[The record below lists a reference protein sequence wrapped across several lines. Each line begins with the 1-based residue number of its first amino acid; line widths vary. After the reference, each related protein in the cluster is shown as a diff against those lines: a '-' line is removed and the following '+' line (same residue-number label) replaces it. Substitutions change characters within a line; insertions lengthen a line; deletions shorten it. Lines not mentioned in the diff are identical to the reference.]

1 MWGYVGNVF
10 MYILKSVY
18 VHIYICAHLC
28 VCVPARSCVS
38 AHVYYNEFS
47 FSFKVEL

>member
-18 VHIYICAHLC
+18 VHIYVYVY
-28 VCVPARSCVS
+28 VCPRARV
-38 AHVYYNEFS
+38 
-47 FSFKVEL
+47 

>member
-18 VHIYICAHLC
+18 VHIYVY
-28 VCVPARSCVS
+28 VCTRARV
-38 AHVYYNEFS
+38 
-47 FSFKVEL
+47 

>member
-18 VHIYICAHLC
+18 VYIYC

-38 AHVYYNEFS
+38 AHVYNNEFS

>member
-18 VHIYICAHLC
+18 VHIY
-28 VCVPARSCVS
+28 VYVYVYVYVRPRARV
-38 AHVYYNEFS
+38 
-47 FSFKVEL
+47 

>member
-10 MYILKSVY
+10 MYIFK
-18 VHIYICAHLC
+18 ICICAHLC
-28 VCVPARSCVS
+28 VCVLARSCVS

-47 FSFKVEL
+47 FSFNVEL

>member
-18 VHIYICAHLC
+18 VYIYVY
-28 VCVPARSCVS
+28 VCSRARV
-38 AHVYYNEFS
+38 
-47 FSFKVEL
+47 

>member
-18 VHIYICAHLC
+18 VYIY
-28 VCVPARSCVS
+28 VYVRPRARV
-38 AHVYYNEFS
+38 
-47 FSFKVEL
+47 

>member
-18 VHIYICAHLC
+18 VYIY
-28 VCVPARSCVS
+28 VYVFSRARV
-38 AHVYYNEFS
+38 
-47 FSFKVEL
+47 

>member
-18 VHIYICAHLC
+18 VHIYVY
-28 VCVPARSCVS
+28 VCSRARV
-38 AHVYYNEFS
+38 
-47 FSFKVEL
+47 

>member
-18 VHIYICAHLC
+18 VYIYVYVH
-28 VCVPARSCVS
+28 PRARV
-38 AHVYYNEFS
+38 
-47 FSFKVEL
+47 

>member
-18 VHIYICAHLC
+18 VYIYVY
-28 VCVPARSCVS
+28 VCTRARV
-38 AHVYYNEFS
+38 
-47 FSFKVEL
+47 

>member
-18 VHIYICAHLC
+18 VYIY
-28 VCVPARSCVS
+28 VYVSPRARV
-38 AHVYYNEFS
+38 
-47 FSFKVEL
+47 

>member
-18 VHIYICAHLC
+18 VYIYVY
-28 VCVPARSCVS
+28 VCPRARV
-38 AHVYYNEFS
+38 
-47 FSFKVEL
+47 

>member
-18 VHIYICAHLC
+18 VYIY
-28 VCVPARSCVS
+28 VYVFPRARV
-38 AHVYYNEFS
+38 
-47 FSFKVEL
+47 

>member
-18 VHIYICAHLC
+18 VHIYYVYVCPCAR
-28 VCVPARSCVS
+28 V
-38 AHVYYNEFS
+38 
-47 FSFKVEL
+47 

>member
-18 VHIYICAHLC
+18 VYIY
-28 VCVPARSCVS
+28 VYVYPRARV
-38 AHVYYNEFS
+38 
-47 FSFKVEL
+47 